1 MASQAFNKTLFVPKD
16 EFVDGRSNFDAVPHN
31 LYCPTAS
38 GEYTLWNAKAR
49 KVIFT
54 ITKDGL

>member
-1 MASQAFNKTLFVPKD
+1 MASQAFNKILFASND
-16 EFVDGRSNFDAVPHN
+16 ELVNGRSNFDAVPHS

-38 GEYTLWNAKAR
+38 GEYTLRNAKAR
-49 KVIFT
+49 KVIFI